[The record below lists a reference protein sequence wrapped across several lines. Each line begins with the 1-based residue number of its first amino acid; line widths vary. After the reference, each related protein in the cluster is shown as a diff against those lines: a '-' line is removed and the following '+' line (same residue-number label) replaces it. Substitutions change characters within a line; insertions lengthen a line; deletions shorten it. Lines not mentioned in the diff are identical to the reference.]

1 MRVLGWSPWQGLSGS
16 PEDAGG
22 GGDRLSP
29 FNCPNAARLHFPQL
43 TGDVREMKSQ
53 QEMSASSRV
62 TEAARRTCSNEAVGP
77 LPPGSGCPENATQSR
92 GALLAS
98 DAGSAF
104 P

>member
-1 MRVLGWSPWQGLSGS
+1 MRVPGWSRRPGLSGS

-29 FNCPNAARLHFPQL
+29 LNRPNAARLHFPQL
-43 TGDVREMKSQ
+43 TGDVREIKSQ
-53 QEMSASSRV
+53 QEMSTSSRV

-77 LPPGSGCPENATQSR
+77 LPPGSSCPENATRSR
-92 GALLAS
+92 EALLAS
-98 DAGSAF
+98 DTGSAF